1 MIFSMQGKWKALK
14 LLRFLPC
21 LLVFFFLPQGLS
33 AQESIRIS
41 YERNF
46 IRASLAAKTG
56 VLLDAATDQRS
67 REFIGDLYE
76 FALGFALA
84 NGEYLRNDPDMVTL
98 VGTAARGAA
107 SAGKTSSV
115 KTLWDLFKVYTD
127 SYSRVEIIMAL
138 GRLGMGDPQV
148 IANLNLFLDEQN
160 NAFRMGIG
168 TQGVTRFEGF
178 NGSTSSASTDF
189 SILSACVAALA
200 AFGDE
205 SSFPFLFSAMTAGYP
220 QAITDETRRA
230 LESLGGNYY
239 EYLVDII
246 RKNPFPEK
254 TTAFRIG
261 VYNDKLS
268 LIERGG
274 LALLALDVSLNALPS
289 ASAETSITAGYF
301 STAEATLRYEAI
313 IALTRMRW
321 TPAASLAIRNFYQVR
336 TDYGLG
342 IASRER
348 LLEAI
353 ACLGVMGSSEAAQAL
368 ALHLGYF
375 NSDTEKTGV
384 YDEEVILAMINALG
398 ELGDKSAFDN
408 LLYVS
413 YLKYPEKIEAAARE
427 ALNRLKW

>member
-1 MIFSMQGKWKALK
+1 MIFLNQGKWKALTFS
-14 LLRFLPC
+14 RFLPC
-21 LLVFFFLPQGLS
+21 LLSLLFLPPGLS
-33 AQESIRIS
+33 AQELIRIS

-56 VLLDAATDQRS
+56 ILMDASTDERS

-76 FALGFALA
+76 FALQFALT
-84 NGEYLRNDPDMVTL
+84 NGEYLREDPDMITL
-98 VGTAARGAA
+98 VGTASRGAA
-107 SAGKTSSV
+107 VSGNAESA
-115 KTLWDLFKVYTD
+115 KTLWDLFRVYTD
-127 SYSRVEIIMAL
+127 PYSRVEILMAL
-138 GRLGMGDPQV
+138 GRLGMGNPQV

-160 NAFRMGIG
+160 SIYRRGGGAQSFAG
-168 TQGVTRFEGF
+168 FEGF
-178 NGSTSSASTDF
+178 SGSAPIDY
-189 SILSACVAALA
+189 SIISACVAALA

-205 SSFPFLFSAMTAGYP
+205 SSFPFLFSAMTAGYS

-230 LESLGGNYY
+230 LESLNGNYY

-254 TTAFRIG
+254 TAAFRMG
-261 VYNDKLS
+261 VYNNKLS
-268 LIERGG
+268 LPERGG

-289 ASAETSITAGYF
+289 ASAESSITAGNF
-301 STAEATLRYEAI
+301 STAESSLRYEAV

-353 ACLGVMGSSEAAQAL
+353 SCLGVMGSSDAAQAL

-375 NSDTEKTGV
+375 NSDTERTGEF
-384 YDEEVILAMINALG
+384 DEELILAMINALG
-398 ELGDKSAFDN
+398 DLGDKSAFDN
-408 LLYVS
+408 LLYVH
-413 YLKYPEKIEAAARE
+413 YLNYPDRIEAAARE